1 MDRIRRLDAN
11 DACPVRDGFF
21 MPAEWAAHERTWMC
35 WPCRV
40 EAWGGP
46 EGLLR
51 AKVAAG
57 EVARAI
63 RKFEP
68 VTMAVRP
75 EDKNEAQLACG
86 PTIELFETPLDDSW
100 ARDIGPTFV
109 VNGKGGVAG
118 VAWRFNAWGNKYH
131 PFARDAEFAERV
143 LKHLDLPIYAAP
155 LVCEGGAIHSDGR
168 GTLLTTEQCLL
179 NENRNPELDRQ
190 QIEERLALF
199 AGAMRILWLG
209 DGFAD
214 KETDGHI
221 DAIAS
226 FASPGRVLL
235 GVYDDKSHP
244 NYRPAIESVMRLQQS
259 RDAGGRPIEV
269 IEVKQPREVR
279 ERFDGSHL
287 ETSYLN
293 FYLCNCAVIVPTFED
308 ENDAAAQATLAAA
321 FPGRQIV
328 AMNALDIVVGGGGI
342 HCITQQQ
349 PKG

>member
-11 DACPVRDGFF
+11 DACPVRDGFY
-21 MPAEWAAHERTWMC
+21 MPAEWAPHVRTWMC

-40 EAWGGP
+40 APWGGP

-51 AKVAAG
+51 AKVATA
-57 EVARAI
+57 EIARAI
-63 RKFEP
+63 RRFEP

-86 PTIELFETPLDDSW
+86 SGIELFEAPLDDSW

-109 VNGKGGVAG
+109 IDGKGGVAG
-118 VAWRFNAWGNKYH
+118 VSWRFNAWGNKYH
-131 PFARDAEFAERV
+131 PFAKDAEFASRV
-143 LKHLDLPIYAAP
+143 LKHLDLPNYVAP
-155 LVCEGGAIHSDGR
+155 LVCEGGAIHSDGQ

-179 NENRNPELDRQ
+179 DENRNPELSHQ

-221 DAIAS
+221 DAIAC

-244 NYRPAIESVMRLQQS
+244 DYRPALESVMRLQNA
-259 RDAGGRPIEV
+259 RDARGRQIEIV
-269 IEVKQPREVR
+269 ELKQPRLKG
-279 ERFDGSHL
+279 ERFDGTYL
-287 ETSYLN
+287 EASYVN
-293 FYLCNCAVIVPTFED
+293 FYICNGAVIAPTFDD
-308 ENDAAAQATLAAA
+308 ENDAAAHATLAAA
-321 FPGRQIV
+321 FPGREIV
-328 AMNALDIVVGGGGI
+328 PVNALDIVVGGGGI